1 MLKLHFLRLGLLLRY
16 DIIFE
21 PINIESIKI
30 TMHLN
35 QIFSI
40 ALSASFLCGQIAT
53 AQPSVKPMM
62 TSDWQ
67 TFNRN
72 NYSVKYPVDWDLQQ
86 SDNLESGT
94 VVSKTVRSQFVV
106 LSQIESPQDRFREN
120 VNLVIEDLNG
130 QKPNLDEYS
139 RAADSQL
146 KLMMKNCKILESKK
160 VNKGS
165 QQHYKT
171 IWTWEYQTIPLKVE
185 QYRWLSDGKAYVLT
199 FTSEQNKFAQFQQ
212 VGKKILDT
220 FTLKK

>member
-1 MLKLHFLRLGLLLRY
+1 MT
-16 DIIFE
+16 I
-21 PINIESIKI
+21 
-30 TMHLN
+30 HLN
-35 QIFSI
+35 KIFSI
-40 ALSASFLCGQIAT
+40 ALSASFLGGQIAT

-86 SDNLESGT
+86 SDNSKSGT
-94 VVSKTVRSQFVV
+94 VVSKTVRSQFIV
-106 LSQIESPQDRFREN
+106 LSQLESPQDRFREN

-130 QKPNLDEYS
+130 QNPNLDEYS

-146 KLMMKNCKILESKK
+146 KLMMKNCKILEGKK

-171 IWTWEYQTIPLKVE
+171 IWTWEYQKIPLKAE

-199 FTSEQNKFAQFQQ
+199 FTSEQSKFTQFQQ
-212 VGKKILDT
+212 VGEKILDT